1 MYMCGLTG
9 FFPVQSFF
17 GQRSG
22 FSVTRRSHL
31 THESLA
37 FFFLEIAMAYRKK
50 MARRKSRRD
59 FTRKSGSHRKN
70 FRARPQRG
78 GIRL

>member
-1 MYMCGLTG
+1 
-9 FFPVQSFF
+9 
-17 GQRSG
+17 
-22 FSVTRRSHL
+22 
-31 THESLA
+31 
-37 FFFLEIAMAYRKK
+37 MAYRKK